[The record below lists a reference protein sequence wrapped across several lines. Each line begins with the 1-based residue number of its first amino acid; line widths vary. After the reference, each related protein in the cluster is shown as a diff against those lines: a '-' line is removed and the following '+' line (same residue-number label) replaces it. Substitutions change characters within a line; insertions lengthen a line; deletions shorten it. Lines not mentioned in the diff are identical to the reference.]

1 MKKVFS
7 VMLLMAMAMQLCA
20 QSVVGNWKSQYE
32 SKEAGKV
39 DIYYNLK
46 ADKTCAVTIDA
57 NMTKQET
64 ATKILVKIHFDVK
77 GTYAV
82 NGKKL
87 ALKYDKT
94 TANTGLDIDI
104 DAPGADKSKV
114 EGIKQMVQAL
124 FAKQKDQ
131 LVSKITDDLKLTQQD
146 IVSVSEK
153 QLVLKNVDGVTFSFN
168 KVADAAPAAKAP
180 KVPAKKK

>member
-1 MKKVFS
+1 MKKIFS
-7 VMLLMAMAMQLCA
+7 VMLLMAIAMQLSA
-20 QSVVGNWKSQYE
+20 QSVVGNWKAQYE
-32 SKEAGKV
+32 SKDAGKM

-57 NMTKQET
+57 NMTKHET
-64 ATKILVKIHFDVK
+64 ANKILVKIHFDVK

-87 ALKYDKT
+87 SLKYDKT
-94 TANTGLDIDI
+94 TANSDMDIDI
-104 DAPGADKSKV
+104 EAPGADKAKV

-131 LVSKITDDLKLTQQD
+131 LVSKMTENLKLTQQE
-146 IVSVSEK
+146 IVSVDDK
-153 QLVLKNVDGVTFSFN
+153 KMVLKNVDGETFTFTKAGN
-168 KVADAAPAAKAP
+168 PAPQTT
-180 KVPAKKK
+180 KKK